1 MKPQSYGPF
10 AFSPIIDR
18 PRLEWPNGAHV
29 ALWII
34 PNIEYFSLEERPG
47 GYGSGKVP
55 DVVMWSERD
64 YGNRVGVFRLMEV
77 LDKYGIRGT
86 VALNSN
92 LCAEHPQIIKEGNK
106 RKWEWMGHNES
117 NTRRLNEAAPGE
129 EAGIIRRTL
138 DTIGKATGTRPVG
151 WLSSG
156 LQETW
161 DTLDLLAAE
170 GVEYQGDWC
179 NDDQPYVMNLEKGR
193 SIIAMPY
200 TQQLNDK
207 SAIERRFVSADGFRQ
222 MICDQFDVLYREGAK
237 SGRVMAIALHP
248 YLIGVPHRI
257 GALDA
262 ALKHI
267 CKHKK
272 VWKATGSEIARH
284 YVAQMNGATPAKK
297 RMANRVGAI

>member
-1 MKPQSYGPF
+1 MKPSSYGPF
-10 AFSPIIDR
+10 PYSAIIDR

-47 GYGSGKVP
+47 GYGPGGRIP

-64 YGNRVGVFRLMEV
+64 YGNRVGVFRIMDV
-77 LDKYGIRGT
+77 LDRYGMRGT

-92 LCAEHPQIIKEGNK
+92 LCAEHPRIIEEGNK

-117 NTRRLNEAAPGE
+117 NTRRLNEAPPGE
-129 EAGIIRRTL
+129 EKNIIRRTL

-156 LQETW
+156 LQQTW

-179 NDDQPYVMNLEKGR
+179 NDDQPYVMHLDGGR

-207 SAIERRFVSADGFRQ
+207 SAIERRFVSADGFAQ
-222 MICDQFDVLYREGAK
+222 MICDQFDVLYKEGAK

-257 GALDA
+257 GAFDK
-262 ALKHI
+262 ALKYI
-267 CKHKK
+267 SKHKK

-284 YVAQMNGATPAKK
+284 YLAQLKDAGGDKK
-297 RMANRVGAI
+297 AAARRRQ